1 MGLHS
6 MMRLT
11 GGHWLNFNERGKMTT
26 TKENIR
32 NCRNELIAIAEE
44 IRTSPDINY
53 LIDNNLE
60 MRQRQ
65 FYIQEQE
72 ALAYSNLMNARN
84 VREVFEKRSISD
96 KINEGMSGNKAELLT
111 RSDSQGMRAA
121 ENALE
126 AEHNDWKG
134 LRFTVDSFCDA
145 AQQKIAAL
153 RKEHE
158 VESMRQN

>member
-1 MGLHS
+1 
-6 MMRLT
+6 
-11 GGHWLNFNERGKMTT
+11 MTA
-26 TKENIR
+26 KEQIR
-32 NCRNELIAIAEE
+32 DCRNELVMIADE
-44 IRTSPDINY
+44 IKNSSDINH

-65 FYIQEQE
+65 FYIQEME
-72 ALAYSNLMNARN
+72 SKAYSDLMTARGA
-84 VREVFEKRSISD
+84 RELFEKTTYLD
-96 KINEGMSGNKAELLT
+96 KLSEMSANKAEII
-111 RSDSQGMRAA
+111 AKA
-121 ENALE
+121 EAQKMKALENMLE